1 MGEKENKK
9 TDCKK
14 LYIIEYDNGE
24 SFEDNCHYTLDVAF
38 ESLDNAIDYVK
49 STYVELDPDDYDDEV
64 ANKIPDRLY
73 YTREETGY
81 QGELVF
87 YLEGDEFE
95 DSCYNHYESGS
106 SYTIQK
112 IKVIGWGV

>member
-1 MGEKENKK
+1 MKVKDKHSE
-9 TDCKK
+9 CKK

-49 STYVELDPDDYDDEV
+49 STYVELDPEDYDDEV

-87 YLEGDEFE
+87 YLEDDEFE
-95 DSCYNHYESGS
+95 DNCYNHYESGS

-112 IKVIGWGV
+112 IRVIGWGE